1 MVNDRDRLEEEEQ
14 QLHQQQ
20 QQQQQQ
26 QNNNKDISNIKNAGQ
41 IFEAFA
47 NIIRSKLA
55 PVNENDRLERFQ
67 RWDKLYNNNGSNK
80 GNLSN
85 NQSGKT
91 KATGATTPYDD
102 EKKLI
107 AKISNIGL
115 TKGLACGL
123 FTFVTIRTGGSM
135 LRRYFLRRISNGG
148 GGGSSNGKGS
158 SSGSNNSG
166 YTFDST
172 ISSSSNATSKSKNP
186 FLNHPSN
193 STNLPP
199 PPNPPPPQ
207 FQKPGLFIRSIN
219 LGFDIMLSILAAI
232 EGTKYFTNTTQILDD
247 ISSIP
252 LVKGKSLISDELC
265 SDFINVYR
273 SIPKETW
280 KQYEANDGEKQQGI
294 NVVIRTID
302 SFVRNCLRRKM
313 VEKDC
318 VSVMNGDTSSSVLTD
333 DDGTIHNTNNI
344 ENENSNTFGD
354 EDNNNDDNSIYLNTS
369 VPRDLNVEHLLY
381 NYNDNDHQ
389 EEEQINDDMNNSSS
403 FSASN
408 LEFEINDHDGSNDWS
423 SE

>member
-1 MVNDRDRLEEEEQ
+1 M
-14 QLHQQQ
+14 
-20 QQQQQQ
+20 
-26 QNNNKDISNIKNAGQ
+26 
-41 IFEAFA
+41 
-47 NIIRSKLA
+47 
-55 PVNENDRLERFQ
+55 ERFQ

-80 GNLSN
+80 GNIGN

-107 AKISNIGL
+107 AQISNIGL

-148 GGGSSNGKGS
+148 GSSNSRGS

-172 ISSSSNATSKSKNP
+172 ISSSGSATSKSKNP
-186 FLNHPSN
+186 FLSHPSN
-193 STNLPP
+193 STKLPP

-207 FQKPGLFIRSIN
+207 FQKPGLFIRSLN
-219 LGFDIMLSILAAI
+219 LGFDIMLSFFAAI

-294 NVVIRTID
+294 NMVLQTIS
-302 SFVRNCLRRKM
+302 SFVRNCHRRKM

-318 VSVMNGDTSSSVLTD
+318 FSEMNGDASSSVLTD
-333 DDGTIHNTNNI
+333 DDGTTHNNNKI

-389 EEEQINDDMNNSSS
+389 EKEQINDDMNNSSS
-403 FSASN
+403 YSASAS
-408 LEFEINDHDGSNDWS
+408 EFENNDHADSSDWS